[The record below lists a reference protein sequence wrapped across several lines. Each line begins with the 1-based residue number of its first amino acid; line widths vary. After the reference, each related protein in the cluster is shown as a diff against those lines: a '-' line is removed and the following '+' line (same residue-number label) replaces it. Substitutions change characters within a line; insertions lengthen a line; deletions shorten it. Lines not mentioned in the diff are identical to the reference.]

1 MIITTT
7 NNIDGYRIVEYC
19 SVLAFFEESIWNGD
33 LGWVF
38 QRLAKKGRKWIK
50 YGTTVLDEDDLESD
64 ELDQDDPACAGFA
77 IVGAHVVS
85 ASTYS
90 TDYYD
95 NTMPDFI
102 AYGTLVRIEAL
113 G

>member
-19 SVLAFFEESIWNGD
+19 TVISFFNNTHWEND
-33 LGWVF
+33 LGWAF
-38 QRLAKKGRKWIK
+38 RRLAKKGRKWIK
-50 YGTTVLDEDDLESD
+50 YGTTVLDQDDVESD
-64 ELDQDDPACAGFA
+64 ELNQDDSACAGFA